1 MSGYKGISRKQA
13 LTVEDLAEL
22 VDIHRRLQRMHSTLN
37 YASVQQLPLMAASAT
52 VKAAWAELSGA
63 GWAWSYP
70 TTAVPLSGIP
80 AEVTGLGKPGL
91 PSGFPGK
98 RAMQTPTFEEAARLW
113 PLLSDEAAVAAE
125 RDDDL
130 YAACEAAILSRQIE
144 STEDAALVCQV
155 LLENLALGQRSDELD
170 ISAVAALRDWIA
182 RLALGSGLS
191 RTARVP
197 VSGGRL
203 PAKDGSR

>member
-1 MSGYKGISRKQA
+1 
-13 LTVEDLAEL
+13 
-22 VDIHRRLQRMHSTLN
+22 
-37 YASVQQLPLMAASAT
+37 
-52 VKAAWAELSGA
+52 
-63 GWAWSYP
+63 
-70 TTAVPLSGIP
+70 
-80 AEVTGLGKPGL
+80 
-91 PSGFPGK
+91 
-98 RAMQTPTFEEAARLW
+98 MQTPTFEEAARLW

-182 RLALGSGLS
+182 GLALGSGLS